1 METAAGDLYATPF
14 VVFRRITLPLLWPGI
29 LAGAMLSFVIS
40 LDDVIITEFVKTAGQ
55 DTLPTYMLGQLR
67 RVITPEIN
75 AISSVLLAVSLVV
88 VTIFFLFTRKR
99 Y

>member
-1 METAAGDLYATPF
+1 
-14 VVFRRITLPLLWPGI
+14 
-29 LAGAMLSFVIS
+29 
-40 LDDVIITEFVKTAGQ
+40 
-55 DTLPTYMLGQLR
+55 MLGQLR